1 MSKAPGGVPGAA
13 PGGAAGGDM
22 GQVIAKL
29 LAELQGG
36 AQGDYVTKVVENMKR
51 TAAVMVA
58 KLDMSHPEVAR
69 HMARAWSSL
78 DAALKAANEAKDNE
92 KQKSL
97 AQGPLGFSG
106 ASMGTGEQP
115 AGPGAMGAPG

>member
-1 MSKAPGGVPGAA
+1 
-13 PGGAAGGDM
+13 M

-106 ASMGTGEQP
+106 ASMGSGQEPQGPLGGMGMP
-115 AGPGAMGAPG
+115 A